1 MGAGR
6 VGTTLARS
14 LETYGHSVAIIDQ
27 NPDAFRRLPDEF
39 EGQRVVGM
47 GFDRDALRQAGIE
60 EAFSF
65 AAVSSGDNSNILAAR
80 VVREVFGVDH
90 VVARIYDP
98 KRAEIYERLGITTV
112 ATVRWTADQVLRRM
126 IPAGARSQFRD
137 ASGAVS
143 LVEVDTHESWIGE
156 SIERLEM
163 VTGARL
169 AYLTRLGLGYLPV
182 AGELLQEGD
191 RVHLLVATGGIDEA
205 QRRLAV
211 APRADQESE
220 A

>member
-14 LETYGHSVAIIDQ
+14 LEAHGHSVAIIDQ
-27 NPDAFRRLPDEF
+27 NPDSFRRLPDEF
-39 EGQRVVGM
+39 EGRRVVGL
-47 GFDRDALRQAGIE
+47 GFDRDALVQAGIE
-60 EAFSF
+60 DAFAF

-137 ASGAVS
+137 ASGAVA
-143 LVEVDTHESWIGE
+143 LVQVDIHPGWIGRE
-156 SIERLEM
+156 IATIEAA
-163 VTGARL
+163 VGARV
-169 AYLTRLGLGYLPV
+169 AYLSRLGTGYVPTDHD
-182 AGELLQEGD
+182 LLQEGD
-191 RVHLLVATGGIDEA
+191 LVHIMVATDGIDEA
-205 QRRLAV
+205 QRLLAV
-211 APRADQESE
+211 APAPEVD
-220 A
+220 

>member
-14 LETYGHSVAIIDQ
+14 LETHGHSVAIIDQ
-27 NPDAFRRLPDEF
+27 NPDSFRRLPDEF
-39 EGQRVVGM
+39 EGQRVVGL
-47 GFDRDALRQAGIE
+47 GFDRDALARAGIE
-60 EAFSF
+60 DAHAF

-80 VVREVFGVDH
+80 VVREVFGVEH

-112 ATVRWTADQVLRRM
+112 ATVRWTADQVLRRL
-126 IPAGARSQFRD
+126 IPAGAHSLFRD

-143 LVEVDTHESWIGE
+143 LVQADSHPGWIGW
-156 SIERLEM
+156 SITHIEAAI
-163 VTGARL
+163 GARV
-169 AYLTRLGLGYLPV
+169 AYLARLGVGYVP
-182 AGELLQEGD
+182 AAHDLLQEGD
-191 RVHLLVATGGIDEA
+191 LVHLLVGTDGIDEV

-211 APRADQESE
+211 APAEEED
-220 A
+220 